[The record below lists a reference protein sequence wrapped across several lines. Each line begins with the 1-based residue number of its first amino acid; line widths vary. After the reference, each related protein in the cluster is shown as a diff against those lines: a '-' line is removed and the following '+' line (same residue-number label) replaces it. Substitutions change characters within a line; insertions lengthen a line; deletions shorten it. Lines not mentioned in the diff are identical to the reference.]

1 MDFILQLIAYTIPA
15 LITAAVAY
23 MSFSKLLVNQ
33 SKKDLFLLEKLRTQN
48 TIDLQALKLQ
58 AFERLIILIERI
70 DLKKL
75 VLRINPT
82 SEDKTLY
89 QINLIT
95 HLEQEFDY
103 NVSQQVYVSNEL
115 WQILIQTKNDIIA
128 LIQVTSANPNI
139 TNATQ
144 LRQTLVSQNLQIE
157 QKLEIVRQAIKLEV
171 NTITK

>member
-171 NTITK
+171 NTVTK

>member
-58 AFERLIILIERI
+58 AFERLIILVERI

-103 NVSQQVYVSNEL
+103 NVSQQVYVSNQL
-115 WQILIQTKNDIIA
+115 WQTLIQTKNDIIA

-139 TNATQ
+139 ANATQ
-144 LRQTLVSQNLQIE
+144 LRQTLLSQNLQIE
-157 QKLEIVRQAIKLEV
+157 QKIEIVRQAIKLEV

>member
-23 MSFSKLLVNQ
+23 MSFKKLLVNQ
-33 SKKDLFLLEKLRTQN
+33 SKKDFFLLEKLKTQN

-82 SEDKTLY
+82 SEDKVLY

-115 WQILIQTKNDIIA
+115 WQILIQTKNDIMA
-128 LIQVTSANPNI
+128 LIQTTSANPNI
-139 TNATQ
+139 SNATQ
-144 LRQTLVSQNLQIE
+144 LRQTLVSQNIQIE

>member
-75 VLRINPT
+75 VLRINPN